1 MPADHPPFNFLPDGS
16 PEENDVLTAAKRLGM
31 VPKIIITNNTLEY
44 WTRSASLVHTDLA
57 GKQDAPFHPNVR
69 YYMANGAPHGG
80 AWDRRRTITEH
91 ERNPLDVH
99 TLQRSMLVILDRWVS
114 SGAEPPPSAYPRID
128 RGELISAARHKR
140 RFPEI
145 PGMRH
150 PGRNLQ
156 PPRVDYGERFW
167 SDGIISLVPPK
178 PGEPYPTLVPAFDKD
193 GNGIGGIRLPE
204 LEAPLGTYQGWN
216 PRQAEFGAPDYL
228 ARFDG
233 SFWAFATTEAQ
244 RRAAGD
250 PRPSIE
256 ERYSSKAD
264 YFNKVRAATTKLV
277 AQRLLLREDAEAYLD
292 LARRMVWPP
301 VPIDRYPFWQTESAE
316 PSEE

>member
-1 MPADHPPFNFLPDGS
+1 
-16 PEENDVLTAAKRLGM
+16 
-31 VPKIIITNNTLEY
+31 
-44 WTRSASLVHTDLA
+44 
-57 GKQDAPFHPNVR
+57 
-69 YYMANGAPHGG
+69 
-80 AWDRRRTITEH
+80 
-91 ERNPLDVH
+91 
-99 TLQRSMLVILDRWVS
+99 
-114 SGAEPPPSAYPRID
+114 
-128 RGELISAARHKR
+128 
-140 RFPEI
+140 
-145 PGMRH
+145 
-150 PGRNLQ
+150 
-156 PPRVDYGERFW
+156 
-167 SDGIISLVPPK
+167 
-178 PGEPYPTLVPAFDKD
+178 VPAFDKD